1 MIKFIKSHG
10 LGNDYIVIDGKD
22 TGYSL
27 TKSQIKKICH
37 RNYGI
42 GSDGVLMLCKSNI
55 ADYGLKIFNPDGS
68 LAEKSGN
75 GLRIFSA
82 YLYEYKKIKRNK
94 KITIETKGGL
104 TASEFVKEIGV
115 KKYIKVEMG
124 EAIFE
129 QKKIPAKVKSS
140 DEYCINK
147 VIKLGNKKFIFNCVS
162 VGNPHC
168 VIFSNKISPDIA
180 KNYGSKIEVHNYFPN
195 RINVQFAKIINR
207 SNVQLEIWERGAGY
221 TLASGSSSCAVVS
234 VGFKLGLLN
243 NKVKVKMPGGI
254 LKISIDDKYQLEME
268 GPVEKICEGRIDI

>member
-55 ADYGLKIFNPDGS
+55 ADHGLKIFNPDGS
-68 LAEKSGN
+68 QAEKSGN

-94 KITIETKGGL
+94 KITIETQGGL
-104 TASEFVKEIGV
+104 TASEFVKEIGG

-129 QKKIPAKVKSS
+129 QKKIPVKVKSS
-140 DEYCINK
+140 DQFCINK

-207 SNVQLEIWERGAGY
+207 ANVQLEIWERGAGY

>member
-68 LAEKSGN
+68 QAEKSGN

-94 KITIETKGGL
+94 KITIETQGGL
-104 TASEFVKEIGV
+104 TVSEFVKEIGG

-124 EAIFE
+124 GAIFE
-129 QKKIPAKVKSS
+129 QKKIPVKVKSS
-140 DEYCINK
+140 DEYCISK

-168 VIFSNKISPDIA
+168 VIFLNKISPDIA

-207 SNVQLEIWERGAGY
+207 ANVQLEIWERGAGY

>member
-55 ADYGLKIFNPDGS
+55 ADHGLKIFNPDGS
-68 LAEKSGN
+68 QAEKSGN

-94 KITIETKGGL
+94 KITIETQGGL
-104 TASEFVKEIGV
+104 TASEFVKEVGR

-129 QKKIPAKVKSS
+129 QKKIPVKVKSS
-140 DEYCINK
+140 DQFCINK

-243 NKVKVKMPGGI
+243 NKVKVKMPGGT

>member
-94 KITIETKGGL
+94 KITIETQGGL
-104 TASEFVKEIGV
+104 TASEFVKEVGR

-207 SNVQLEIWERGAGY
+207 ANVQLEIWERGAGY

-243 NKVKVKMPGGI
+243 NKVKVKMPGGT

>member
-68 LAEKSGN
+68 QAEKSGN

-94 KITIETKGGL
+94 KITIETQGGL
-104 TASEFVKEIGV
+104 TVSEFVKEIGG

-124 EAIFE
+124 GAIFE
-129 QKKIPAKVKSS
+129 QKKIPVKVKSS
-140 DEYCINK
+140 DQFCINK

-207 SNVQLEIWERGAGY
+207 ANVQLEIWERGAGY

>member
-1 MIKFIKSHG
+1 MCIRDS
-10 LGNDYIVIDGKD
+10 
-22 TGYSL
+22 
-27 TKSQIKKICH
+27 
-37 RNYGI
+37 
-42 GSDGVLMLCKSNI
+42 
-55 ADYGLKIFNPDGS
+55 
-68 LAEKSGN
+68 
-75 GLRIFSA
+75 
-82 YLYEYKKIKRNK
+82 
-94 KITIETKGGL
+94 IETQGGL
-104 TASEFVKEIGV
+104 TASEFVKEIGG

-129 QKKIPAKVKSS
+129 QKKIPVKVKSS

-180 KNYGSKIEVHNYFPN
+180 KNYGSKIEIHNYFPN

>member
-22 TGYSL
+22 IDYSL
-27 TKSQIKKICH
+27 TKSNIKRICH

-42 GSDGVLMLCKSNI
+42 GSDGILMLCKSNI

-68 LAEKSGN
+68 KAEKSGN

-82 YLYEYKKIKRNK
+82 YLYEHKKIKRNK
-94 KITIETKGGL
+94 KITIETDGGL
-104 TASEFVKEIGV
+104 TVSEFVKEVGR

-124 EAIFE
+124 EAKFK
-129 QKKIPAKVKSS
+129 QKKIPVKVKSS

-147 VIKLGNKKFIFNCVS
+147 IIILGNKKFIFNCVS

-168 VIFSNKISPDIA
+168 VIFLNKISPDIA
-180 KNYGSKIEVHNYFPN
+180 KNYGSKIEVCNYFPN

-207 SNVQLEIWERGAGY
+207 NTVQIEIWERGAGY

-234 VGFKLGLLN
+234 VGFRLGLLN

-254 LKISIDDKYQLEME
+254 LKITINNRYQLQME
-268 GPVEKICEGRIDI
+268 GPVEKICEGIINI

>member
-55 ADYGLKIFNPDGS
+55 ADHGLKIFNPDGS
-68 LAEKSGN
+68 QAEKSGN

-94 KITIETKGGL
+94 KITIETQGGL
-104 TASEFVKEIGV
+104 TASEFVKEIGR

-129 QKKIPAKVKSS
+129 QKKIPVKVKSS
-140 DEYCINK
+140 DQFCINK

-168 VIFSNKISPDIA
+168 VIFSNKISPDIT

-207 SNVQLEIWERGAGY
+207 ATVQLEIWERGAGY

>member
-22 TGYSL
+22 TDYSL
-27 TKSQIKKICH
+27 TKSHIKRICH

-42 GSDGVLMLCKSNI
+42 GSDGILMLCKSNI

-68 LAEKSGN
+68 KAEKSGN

-82 YLYEYKKIKRNK
+82 YLYEHKKIKRNK
-94 KITIETKGGL
+94 KITIETDGGL
-104 TASEFVKEIGV
+104 TVSEFVKEVGG

-124 EAIFE
+124 EAKFK
-129 QKKIPAKVKSS
+129 QKKIPVKVKSS

-147 VIKLGNKKFIFNCVS
+147 IIKLGNKKFIFNCVS

-168 VIFSNKISPDIA
+168 VIFLNKISPDIA
-180 KNYGSKIEVHNYFPN
+180 KNYGSKIEVCNYFPN

-207 SNVQLEIWERGAGY
+207 NTVQIEIWERGAGY

-234 VGFKLGLLN
+234 VGFRLGLLN

-254 LKISIDDKYQLEME
+254 LKITINNRYQLQME
-268 GPVEKICEGRIDI
+268 GPVEKICEGIINI

>member
-55 ADYGLKIFNPDGS
+55 ADHGLKIFNPDGS
-68 LAEKSGN
+68 QAEKSGN

-94 KITIETKGGL
+94 KITIETQGGL
-104 TASEFVKEIGV
+104 TASEFVKEIGG

-129 QKKIPAKVKSS
+129 QKKIPVKVKSS
-140 DEYCINK
+140 DQFCINK

-168 VIFSNKISPDIA
+168 VIFSNKISPDIT

-207 SNVQLEIWERGAGY
+207 ATVQLEIWERGAGY

>member
-94 KITIETKGGL
+94 KITIETQGGL
-104 TASEFVKEIGV
+104 TASEFVKEIGE

-207 SNVQLEIWERGAGY
+207 ATVQLEIWERGAGY

>member
-94 KITIETKGGL
+94 KITIETQGGL
-104 TASEFVKEIGV
+104 TASEFVKEVGR

-129 QKKIPAKVKSS
+129 QKKIPVKVKSS
-140 DEYCINK
+140 DQYCISK

>member
-68 LAEKSGN
+68 QAEKSGN

-94 KITIETKGGL
+94 KITIETQGGL
-104 TASEFVKEIGV
+104 TASEFVKEVGR

-168 VIFSNKISPDIA
+168 VIFSNKISPDIT

-207 SNVQLEIWERGAGY
+207 ATVQLEIWERGAGY

>member
-1 MIKFIKSHG
+1 M
-10 LGNDYIVIDGKD
+10 
-22 TGYSL
+22 
-27 TKSQIKKICH
+27 
-37 RNYGI
+37 
-42 GSDGVLMLCKSNI
+42 
-55 ADYGLKIFNPDGS
+55 
-68 LAEKSGN
+68 E
-75 GLRIFSA
+75 
-82 YLYEYKKIKRNK
+82 
-94 KITIETKGGL
+94 
-104 TASEFVKEIGV
+104 
-115 KKYIKVEMG
+115 
-124 EAIFE
+124 
-129 QKKIPAKVKSS
+129 
-140 DEYCINK
+140 
-147 VIKLGNKKFIFNCVS
+147 FIFNCVS

>member
-55 ADYGLKIFNPDGS
+55 ADYGLKIFNPDVS
-68 LAEKSGN
+68 QAEKSGN

-94 KITIETKGGL
+94 KITIETQGGL
-104 TASEFVKEIGV
+104 TVSEFVKEIGG

-124 EAIFE
+124 GAIFE
-129 QKKIPAKVKSS
+129 QKKIPVKVKSS
-140 DEYCINK
+140 DEYCISK

-168 VIFSNKISPDIA
+168 VIFLNKISPDIA

-207 SNVQLEIWERGAGY
+207 ANVQLEIWERGAGY

>member
-55 ADYGLKIFNPDGS
+55 ADHGLKIFNPDGS
-68 LAEKSGN
+68 QAEKSGN

-94 KITIETKGGL
+94 KITIETQGGL
-104 TASEFVKEIGV
+104 TVSEFVKEIGG

-124 EAIFE
+124 GAIFE
-129 QKKIPAKVKSS
+129 QKKIPVKVKSS
-140 DEYCINK
+140 DEYCISK

-168 VIFSNKISPDIA
+168 VIFLNKISPDIA

-207 SNVQLEIWERGAGY
+207 ANVQLEIWERGAGY

>member
-55 ADYGLKIFNPDGS
+55 ADHGLKIFNPDGS
-68 LAEKSGN
+68 QAEKSGN

-140 DEYCINK
+140 DEFCIRK

-168 VIFSNKISPDIA
+168 VIFSNKISPDIT

-207 SNVQLEIWERGAGY
+207 ATVQLEIWERGAGY

>member
-55 ADYGLKIFNPDGS
+55 ADHGLKIFNPDGS
-68 LAEKSGN
+68 QAEKSGN

-94 KITIETKGGL
+94 KITIETQGGL
-104 TASEFVKEIGV
+104 TASEFVKEVGR

-168 VIFSNKISPDIA
+168 VIFSNKISPDIT

-207 SNVQLEIWERGAGY
+207 ATVQLEIWERGAGY